1 MSLQEVLVP
10 DIGNFDSVD
19 VIEIL
24 VKAGD
29 SIAKDDSLI
38 TVESDKASMDIPA
51 PFAGVVKEVKLKV
64 GDKIAQGHLL
74 LTLEA
79 TDISTESNPSLPSS
93 TSALSHEGRGV
104 NAIEPTKNSA
114 QTPPNSIPSPLVGEG
129 KGEGAK
135 PTAIA
140 PPSRP
145 APEPPKQV
153 QPAHQPLP
161 VGESVVVNDGK
172 LSHASPSVRKF
183 ARELGVNLALIK
195 GSAPKNRIIESDIQA
210 FVKNELAKPR
220 TENMGAGLGSLAT
233 LPMPVIDFSQF
244 GDLETKPLSRIKK
257 ISGANLHRNWV
268 TAPHVTQFDE
278 ADITDLEEFRKSMMA
293 DAEKRGVKLTLL
305 AFLIKASVNAL
316 KAYPNF
322 NSSLA
327 PDGDSL
333 IMKNYYNV
341 GFACDTPD
349 GLVVPVVKDVQSK
362 DVLEIAADLG
372 ELSMRARERKLKI
385 EEMQGGCFTIS
396 SLGGIG
402 GTMFTPIINCPEVA
416 ILGVSRA
423 SMQPVYN
430 AETNSFEPRLILP
443 MSLSYDHRVVDGADG
458 ARFTSH
464 MRMMLSDVRRL
475 LL

>member
-1 MSLQEVLVP
+1 MSLQDVLVP

-29 SIAKDDSLI
+29 TIAIDDSLI

-51 PFAGVVKEVKLKV
+51 PFAGVVKEVKIKV

-79 TDISTESNPSLPSS
+79 SS
-93 TSALSHEGRGV
+93 SAE
-104 NAIEPTKNSA
+104 T
-114 QTPPNSIPSPLVGEG
+114 
-129 KGEGAK
+129 K
-135 PTAIA
+135 PTEKVAEAKTA
-140 PPSRP
+140 PAVVTPKVTIPEANIPQPSRP

-161 VGESVVVNDGK
+161 VGESVMVNGTK
-172 LSHASPSVRKF
+172 TSHASPSVRKF
-183 ARELGVNLALIK
+183 ARELGVNLALVK
-195 GSAPKNRIIESDIQA
+195 GSASKSRITEADVQA

-244 GDLETKPLSRIKK
+244 GDIETKPLSRIKK

-268 TAPHVTQFDE
+268 TAPHVTQFDQ
-278 ADITDLEEFRKSMMA
+278 ADITDLEEFRKSMQS
-293 DAEKRGVKLTLL
+293 DAEKRGVKLTML

-333 IMKNYYNV
+333 ILKNYFNI

-349 GLVVPVVKDVQSK
+349 GLVVPVVKDVQQK
-362 DVLEIAADLG
+362 DVLDIARELG
-372 ELSMRARERKLKI
+372 ELSTKARERKLKI

-416 ILGVSRA
+416 ILGVSRS
-423 SMQPVYN
+423 SMQPVYDAKTN
-430 AETNSFEPRLILP
+430 AFEPRLILP
-443 MSLSYDHRVVDGADG
+443 LSLSYDHRVVDGADG

>member
-1 MSLQEVLVP
+1 MAIQDILVP

-24 VKAGD
+24 VKVGD
-29 SIAKDDSLI
+29 IVAKEDSLM
-38 TVESDKASMDIPA
+38 TVESDKASMDIPS
-51 PFAGVVKEVKLKV
+51 PFAGVVKELKMKV
-64 GDKIAQGHLL
+64 GDKAAQGGLI
-74 LTLEA
+74 LTMDVSDAVAMPAKAEEVKVA
-79 TDISTESNPSLPSS
+79 VSQSVAEKSVVTSVDIP
-93 TSALSHEGRGV
+93 A
-104 NAIEPTKNSA
+104 
-114 QTPPNSIPSPLVGEG
+114 
-129 KGEGAK
+129 
-135 PTAIA
+135 
-140 PPSRP
+140 PSRP
-145 APEPPKQV
+145 APEPTKPIAPEQK
-153 QPAHQPLP
+153 P
-161 VGESVVVNDGK
+161 VPIAASIEVARGK

-183 ARELGVNLALIK
+183 ARELGVNLALVK
-195 GSAPKNRIIESDIQA
+195 GSAPKDRIVQA
-210 FVKNELAKPR
+210 DVQAYVKEELAKPR
-220 TENMGAGLGSLAT
+220 TENMGAGVSGFAA

-244 GDLETKPLSRIKK
+244 GAIENKPLSRIKK
-257 ISGANLHRNWV
+257 LSGANLHRNWV

-278 ADITDLEEFRKSMMA
+278 ADITDLEDFRKSMQA
-293 DAEKRGVKLTLL
+293 DAEKRGVKLTML

-322 NSSLA
+322 NSSLS

-333 IMKNYYNV
+333 ILKNYFNI

-349 GLVVPVVKDVQSK
+349 GLVVPVVKDVQQK
-362 DVLEIAADLG
+362 DVLDIARDLG
-372 ELSMRARERKLKI
+372 ELSTKARERKLKV

-416 ILGVSRA
+416 ILGVSRS
-423 SMQPVYN
+423 SMQPVYDSKTK
-430 AETNSFEPRLILP
+430 AFEPRLMLP

>member
-1 MSLQEVLVP
+1 MAIQDIFVP

-19 VIEIL
+19 VIEVLIK
-24 VKAGD
+24 VGD
-29 SIAKDDSLI
+29 TIAKEDSLI
-38 TVESDKASMDIPA
+38 TVESDKASMDIPS
-51 PFAGVVKEVKLKV
+51 PFAGVVKEVKMKV
-64 GDKIAQGHLL
+64 GDKVAQGSLII
-74 LTLEA
+74 TLDVSETAAEA
-79 TDISTESNPSLPSS
+79 QPAVVAEKPATI
-93 TSALSHEGRGV
+93 AV
-104 NAIEPTKNSA
+104 AIPE
-114 QTPPNSIPSPLVGEG
+114 
-129 KGEGAK
+129 
-135 PTAIA
+135 
-140 PPSRP
+140 PSRP
-145 APEPPKQV
+145 APEPVKTIAPV
-153 QPAHQPLP
+153 QQPVP
-161 VGESVVVNDGK
+161 VAASAVVDAGK

-183 ARELGVNLALIK
+183 ARELGVNLAFVK
-195 GSAPKNRIIESDIQA
+195 GSAAKNRIVQTDVQA
-210 FVKNELAKPR
+210 YVKGELAKPR

-233 LPMPVIDFSQF
+233 LAMPVIDFSKF
-244 GDLETKPLSRIKK
+244 GAIETKPLSRIKK
-257 ISGANLHRNWV
+257 LSGANLHRNWV

-278 ADITDLEEFRKSMMA
+278 ADITDLEDFRKSMQA
-293 DAEKRGVKLTLL
+293 DAEKRGVKLTML

-322 NSSLA
+322 NASLS
-327 PDGDSL
+327 PDGDNL
-333 IMKNYYNV
+333 ILKNYYNI

-349 GLVVPVVKDVQSK
+349 GLVVPVVKDVQQK
-362 DVLEIAADLG
+362 DVLDIARDLMD
-372 ELSMRARERKLKI
+372 LSTKARERKLKV

-423 SMQPVYN
+423 SMQPVYD
-430 AETNSFEPRLILP
+430 AKTKAFEPRLMLP

>member
-1 MSLQEVLVP
+1 MSLKEVLVP

-19 VIEIL
+19 VIEVL

-29 SIAKDDSLI
+29 TIAADDSLL

-51 PFAGVVKEVKLKV
+51 PFAGVVKEVKIKV
-64 GDKIAQGHLL
+64 GDKIAQGHLI

-79 TDISTESNPSLPSS
+79 SETA
-93 TSALSHEGRGV
+93 AL
-104 NAIEPTKNSA
+104 
-114 QTPPNSIPSPLVGEG
+114 QPNTGAAPSPVPTTVS
-129 KGEGAK
+129 AK
-135 PTAIA
+135 PVEAPKAAAPEPAI
-140 PPSRP
+140 PTPTRP
-145 APEPPKQV
+145 APEPAQKI
-153 QPAHQPLP
+153 QPAHQPAP
-161 VGESVVVNDGK
+161 VGASAVGVSGK
-172 LSHASPSVRKF
+172 LAHASPSVRKF
-183 ARELGVNLALIK
+183 ARELGVNLSLVTASGNKSRILASDVQAYVK
-195 GSAPKNRIIESDIQA
+195 G
-210 FVKNELAKPR
+210 ELAKPR
-220 TENMGAGLGSLAT
+220 TENMGAGLGALAT

-244 GDLETKPLSRIKK
+244 GAIETKPLSRIKK
-257 ISGANLHRNWV
+257 LSGANLHRNWV

-278 ADITDLEEFRKSMMA
+278 ADITDLEDFRKSMSA
-293 DAEKRGVKLTLL
+293 EAEKRGVKLTML

-322 NSSLA
+322 NASLS

-333 IMKNYYNV
+333 ILKNYYNI

-362 DVLEIAADLG
+362 DVLDIARDLM
-372 ELSMRARERKLKI
+372 ELSSKARERKLKV

-416 ILGVSRA
+416 ILGVSRS

-430 AETNSFEPRLILP
+430 KDSNGFEPRLILP
-443 MSLSYDHRVVDGADG
+443 LSLSYDHRVVDGADG

>member
-1 MSLQEVLVP
+1 MSLQDVLVP

-29 SIAKDDSLI
+29 TIALDDSLI

-51 PFAGVVKEVKLKV
+51 PFAGVVKEVKIKV

-79 TDISTESNPSLPSS
+79 SS
-93 TSALSHEGRGV
+93 PAETKPAEKVADAKSAPAVETPKV
-104 NAIEPTKNSA
+104 AIPEAN
-114 QTPPNSIPSPLVGEG
+114 IPQ
-129 KGEGAK
+129 
-135 PTAIA
+135 
-140 PPSRP
+140 PSRP

-161 VGESVVVNDGK
+161 VGESVVINGTK
-172 LSHASPSVRKF
+172 TSHASPSVRKF
-183 ARELGVNLALIK
+183 ARELGVNLALVK
-195 GSAPKNRIIESDIQA
+195 GSAGKSRITEADVQA

-233 LPMPVIDFSQF
+233 LAMPVIDFSQF
-244 GDLETKPLSRIKK
+244 GDIETKPLSRIKK

-268 TAPHVTQFDE
+268 TAPHVTQFDQ
-278 ADITDLEEFRKSMMA
+278 ADITDLEEFRKSMQN
-293 DAEKRGVKLTLL
+293 DAEKRGVKLTML

-333 IMKNYYNV
+333 ILKNYFNI

-349 GLVVPVVKDVQSK
+349 GLVVPVVKDVQQK
-362 DVLEIAADLG
+362 DVLDIARDLG
-372 ELSMRARERKLKI
+372 ELSTKARERKLKI

-416 ILGVSRA
+416 ILGVSRS
-423 SMQPVYN
+423 SMQPVYDSKTN
-430 AETNSFEPRLILP
+430 AFEPRLILP
-443 MSLSYDHRVVDGADG
+443 LSLSYDHRVVDGADG

>member
-29 SIAKDDSLI
+29 TIALDDSLI

-51 PFAGVVKEVKLKV
+51 PFAGVVKEVKIKV

-79 TDISTESNPSLPSS
+79 AETT
-93 TSALSHEGRGV
+93 TA
-104 NAIEPTKNSA
+104 
-114 QTPPNSIPSPLVGEG
+114 PPAAAPILAASPAT
-129 KGEGAK
+129 AK
-135 PTAIA
+135 PIETPKAAIA
-140 PPSRP
+140 EQVIPTPAIATPSRP
-145 APEPPKQV
+145 APEPAQKI

-161 VGESVVVNDGK
+161 IGESAVVNGGV

-183 ARELGVNLALIK
+183 ARELGVNLALVK
-195 GSAPKNRIIESDIQA
+195 GSASKNRIIEADVQA

-244 GDLETKPLSRIKK
+244 GNIETKPLSRIKK

-278 ADITDLEEFRKSMMA
+278 ADITDLEEFRKSMQA

-333 IMKNYYNV
+333 ILKNYFNI

-349 GLVVPVVKDVQSK
+349 GLVVPVVKDVQQK
-362 DVLEIAADLG
+362 DVLDIARDLG
-372 ELSMRARERKLKI
+372 ELSTKARERKLKI

-416 ILGVSRA
+416 ILGVSRS
-423 SMQPVYN
+423 SMQPVYDAKTN
-430 AETNSFEPRLILP
+430 AFEPRLILP
-443 MSLSYDHRVVDGADG
+443 LSLSYDHRVVDGADG

>member
-1 MSLQEVLVP
+1 MALKDVLVP

-19 VIEIL
+19 VIEVLI
-24 VKAGD
+24 KTGD
-29 SIAKDDSLI
+29 TIAKDDSLI

-51 PFAGVVKEVKLKV
+51 PFAGVVKEVKVKI
-64 GDKIAQGHLL
+64 GDKVAEGTLI

-79 TDISTESNPSLPSS
+79 SDVATATVEVKPASVPEVPKAAAPV
-93 TSALSHEGRGV
+93 A
-104 NAIEPTKNSA
+104 AIPE
-114 QTPPNSIPSPLVGEG
+114 
-129 KGEGAK
+129 
-135 PTAIA
+135 
-140 PPSRP
+140 PSRP

-153 QPAHQPLP
+153 QPAQQPAP
-161 VGESVVVNDGK
+161 VGEHVVVAAGK
-172 LSHASPSVRKF
+172 LSHASPSIRKF
-183 ARELGVNLALIK
+183 ARELGVNLALVK
-195 GSAPKNRIIESDIQA
+195 GSGPKNRILQSDVQS
-210 FVKNELAKPR
+210 FVKGELAKPR
-220 TENMGAGLGSLAT
+220 TENMGAGLGALAT

-244 GDLETKPLSRIKK
+244 GAIETKPLSRIKK
-257 ISGANLHRNWV
+257 LSGANLHRNWV

-278 ADITDLEEFRKSMMA
+278 ADITDLEDFRKSMQA
-293 DAEKRGVKLTLL
+293 DAEKRGVKLTML

-322 NSSLA
+322 NASLS

-333 IMKNYYNV
+333 ILKNYYNI

-362 DVLEIAADLG
+362 DVLDIARDLM
-372 ELSMRARERKLKI
+372 ELSTKARERKLKV
-385 EEMQGGCFTIS
+385 EEMQGGTFTIS

-416 ILGVSRA
+416 ILGVSRS
-423 SMQPVYN
+423 SMQPVYDKT
-430 AETNSFEPRLILP
+430 TNGFEPRLILP
-443 MSLSYDHRVVDGADG
+443 LSLSYDHRVVDGADG

>member
-10 DIGNFDSVD
+10 DIGNFESVD
-19 VIEIL
+19 VIEVL

-29 SIAKDDSLI
+29 AIALDDSLI

-51 PFAGVVKEVKLKV
+51 PFAGVVREVNIKV

-74 LTLEA
+74 LTLEVVETA
-79 TDISTESNPSLPSS
+79 APKASPIL
-93 TSALSHEGRGV
+93 A
-104 NAIEPTKNSA
+104 
-114 QTPPNSIPSPLVGEG
+114 PSPAPVKVVETP
-129 KGEGAK
+129 K
-135 PTAIA
+135 TAI
-140 PPSRP
+140 PEPSRP
-145 APEPPKQV
+145 APEPPKKV
-153 QPAHQPLP
+153 QPTHQPLP
-161 VGESVVVNDGK
+161 VGESVVVNGGK
-172 LSHASPSVRKF
+172 MSHASPSVRKF
-183 ARELGVNLALIK
+183 ARELGVNLAIVK
-195 GSAPKNRIIESDIQA
+195 GSASKNRITESDVQA

-220 TENMGAGLGSLAT
+220 TENMGVGVGSLAT
-233 LPMPVIDFSQF
+233 LPMPIIDFSQF
-244 GDLETKPLSRIKK
+244 GEIESKPLSRIKK

-278 ADITDLEEFRKSMMA
+278 ADITDLEEFRKSMMK

-333 IMKNYYNV
+333 ILKSYYNI

-362 DVLEIAADLG
+362 DVLDIARDLA

-416 ILGVSRA
+416 ILGVSRS

-430 AETNSFEPRLILP
+430 TESKEFEPRLILP

>member
-1 MSLQEVLVP
+1 MALKDVLVP

-19 VIEIL
+19 VIEVL

-29 SIAKDDSLI
+29 TIALDDSLI

-51 PFAGVVKEVKLKV
+51 PFAGVVKEVKTKV
-64 GDKIAQGHLL
+64 GEKIAQGTLI
-74 LTLEA
+74 LTIEA
-79 TDISTESNPSLPSS
+79 AET
-93 TSALSHEGRGV
+93 TSPAAAPVL
-104 NAIEPTKNSA
+104 A
-114 QTPPNSIPSPLVGEG
+114 PSPSA
-129 KGEGAK
+129 AK
-135 PTAIA
+135 TETPKAAIPESTIPT
-140 PPSRP
+140 PSRP
-145 APEPPKQV
+145 APEPAQKI

-161 VGESVVVNDGK
+161 VGESAVVNGGK
-172 LSHASPSVRKF
+172 MSHASPSVRKF
-183 ARELGVNLALIK
+183 ARELGVNLSLIQ
-195 GSAPKNRIIESDIQA
+195 GSGAKNRILETDVQA
-210 FVKNELAKPR
+210 FVKGELTKPR
-220 TENMGAGLGSLAT
+220 TENMGVGLSALAA

-244 GDLETKPLSRIKK
+244 GEIETKPLSRIKK

-278 ADITDLEEFRKSMMA
+278 ADITDLEEFRKSMSA

-322 NSSLA
+322 NSSLS

-333 IMKNYYNV
+333 ILKNYYNI

-349 GLVVPVVKDVQSK
+349 GLVVPVVKDVQNK
-362 DVLEIAADLG
+362 DVLAIAADLG
-372 ELSMRARERKLKI
+372 ELSMKARERKLKI

-416 ILGVSRA
+416 ILGVSRS
-423 SMQPVYN
+423 SMQPIYN
-430 AETNSFEPRLILP
+430 KETDNFEPRLILP

>member
-1 MSLQEVLVP
+1 MTNTLAVQDVFVP

-29 SIAKDDSLI
+29 EVAKEDSLI

-51 PFAGVVKEVKLKV
+51 PFSGVVKEVKMKV
-64 GDKIAQGHLL
+64 GDKAAQGGLI
-74 LTLEA
+74 LTMEV
-79 TDISTESNPSLPSS
+79 TD
-93 TSALSHEGRGV
+93 A
-104 NAIEPTKNSA
+104 AIKQVVTNSA
-114 QTPPNSIPSPLVGEG
+114 EIKPASEPVQSVIAAVIPE
-129 KGEGAK
+129 
-135 PTAIA
+135 
-140 PPSRP
+140 PSRP
-145 APEPPKQV
+145 APEPSKTIAPV
-153 QPAHQPLP
+153 HQPAP
-161 VGESVVVNDGK
+161 VGESIVTAGGK

-183 ARELGVNLALIK
+183 ARELGVNLAYVQ
-195 GSAPKNRIIESDIQA
+195 GAGPKNRILQENVQA
-210 FVKNELAKPR
+210 YVKSELAKPR
-220 TENMGAGLGSLAT
+220 TENMGAGVSSFAA
-233 LPMPVIDFSQF
+233 LPMPVIDFSKF
-244 GDLETKPLSRIKK
+244 GEIETKPLSRIKK
-257 ISGANLHRNWV
+257 LSGANLHRNWV

-278 ADITDLEEFRKSMMA
+278 ADITDLEDFRRSMQA
-293 DAEKRGVKLTLL
+293 DAEKRGVKLTML

-322 NSSLA
+322 NASLA

-333 IMKNYYNV
+333 ILKNYFNI

-349 GLVVPVVKDVQSK
+349 GLVVPVVRDVHQK
-362 DVLEIAADLG
+362 EVLDIARDLA
-372 ELSMRARERKLKI
+372 ELSAKARERKLKI

-423 SMQPVYN
+423 SMQPVFD
-430 AETNSFEPRLILP
+430 AKANSFEPRLMLP
-443 MSLSYDHRVVDGADG
+443 MSLSYDHRVIDGADG

>member
-1 MSLQEVLVP
+1 MAIQDILVP

-19 VIEIL
+19 VIEVL

-29 SIAKDDSLI
+29 SVAKEDSLI
-38 TVESDKASMDIPA
+38 TVESDKASMDIPS
-51 PFAGVVKEVKLKV
+51 PFSGVVKEVKMKV
-64 GDKIAQGHLL
+64 GDKVAQGSLII
-74 LTLEA
+74 TMDVSDAVSTPVVEKPAATEKSAVVKEA
-79 TDISTESNPSLPSS
+79 IPEREIPQ
-93 TSALSHEGRGV
+93 
-104 NAIEPTKNSA
+104 PT
-114 QTPPNSIPSPLVGEG
+114 
-129 KGEGAK
+129 
-135 PTAIA
+135 
-140 PPSRP
+140 RP
-145 APEPPKQV
+145 APEPPKTIA
-153 QPAHQPLP
+153 PAHQPVP
-161 VGESVVVNDGK
+161 VGESAIVDSGK
-172 LSHASPSVRKF
+172 VSHASPSVRKF
-183 ARELGVNLALIK
+183 ARELGVNLAFVK
-195 GSAPKNRIIESDIQA
+195 GSAAKNRILQQDVQSY
-210 FVKNELAKPR
+210 VKNELAKPR

-233 LPMPVIDFSQF
+233 LAMPVIDFSKF
-244 GDLETKPLSRIKK
+244 GEIETKPLSRIKK
-257 ISGANLHRNWV
+257 LSGANLHRNWV

-278 ADITDLEEFRKSMMA
+278 ADITDLEDFRKSIQA
-293 DAEKRGVKLTLL
+293 DAEKRGVKLTML

-322 NSSLA
+322 NASLS

-333 IMKNYYNV
+333 ILKNYFNV

-349 GLVVPVVKDVQSK
+349 GLVVPVVKDVQQK
-362 DVLEIAADLG
+362 DVLDIARDLADL
-372 ELSMRARERKLKI
+372 STKARERKLKV

-416 ILGVSRA
+416 ILGVSRS
-423 SMQPVYN
+423 SMQPVYD
-430 AETNSFEPRLILP
+430 AKTKTFEPRLILP

>member
-1 MSLQEVLVP
+1 MAIQNVLVP

-19 VIEIL
+19 VIEVL

-29 SIAKDDSLI
+29 TIAKDDSLM

-51 PFAGVVKEVKLKV
+51 PFAGLVKEVSIKV
-64 GDKIAQGHLL
+64 GDKAAQGTLI

-79 TDISTESNPSLPSS
+79 TAEIELKAEEPKAAKIETPAKVVADIP
-93 TSALSHEGRGV
+93 
-104 NAIEPTKNSA
+104 EPT
-114 QTPPNSIPSPLVGEG
+114 
-129 KGEGAK
+129 
-135 PTAIA
+135 
-140 PPSRP
+140 RP
-145 APEPPKQV
+145 APEPPKPIAPIAK
-153 QPAHQPLP
+153 PAP
-161 VGESVVVNDGK
+161 VGASIVVASGK

-183 ARELGVNLALIK
+183 ARELGVNLSLVQ
-195 GSAPKNRIIESDIQA
+195 GSGNKNRILEADVQSY
-210 FVKNELAKPR
+210 VKGELSKPR
-220 TENMGAGLGSLAT
+220 TENMGAGVSGLAT

-244 GDLETKPLSRIKK
+244 GEIEHKALSRIKK
-257 ISGANLHRNWV
+257 LSGANLHRNWV

-278 ADITDLEEFRKSMMA
+278 ADITDLEDFRKSMQA
-293 DAEKRGVKLTLL
+293 DAEKRGVKLTML

-322 NSSLA
+322 NASLS

-333 IMKNYYNV
+333 ILKNYFNI

-349 GLVVPVVKDVQSK
+349 GLVVPVVRDVHQK
-362 DVLEIAADLG
+362 DVLDIARDLG
-372 ELSMRARERKLKI
+372 ELSAKARERKLKV
-385 EEMQGGCFTIS
+385 EEMQGGGFTIS

-416 ILGVSRA
+416 ILGVSRS
-423 SMQPVYN
+423 SMQPVYD
-430 AETNSFEPRLILP
+430 AKAKAFEPRLMLP
-443 MSLSYDHRVVDGADG
+443 MSLSYDHRVIDGADG

>member
-1 MSLQEVLVP
+1 MSLKEAGKLQEVVVP

-19 VIEIL
+19 VIEVL

-29 SIAKDDSLI
+29 TIAKDDSLI

-51 PFAGVVKEVKLKV
+51 PFGGAVKEVKLKV
-64 GDKIAQGHLL
+64 GDKIAQGSLIL
-74 LTLEA
+74 ILETNENATAPAAKLEA
-79 TDISTESNPSLPSS
+79 
-93 TSALSHEGRGV
+93 A
-104 NAIEPTKNSA
+104 
-114 QTPPNSIPSPLVGEG
+114 PSP
-129 KGEGAK
+129 
-135 PTAIA
+135 A
-140 PPSRP
+140 PVAEAPKANIPEPSRP

-153 QPAHQPLP
+153 QPVRQPLP
-161 VGESVVVNDGK
+161 VGESAVANGGK

-183 ARELGVNLALIK
+183 ARELGVNLALVK
-195 GSAPKNRIIESDIQA
+195 GSAPKNRILQSDVQA
-210 FVKNELAKPR
+210 FVKGELAKPR
-220 TENMGAGLGSLAT
+220 TENMGAGLGALAT
-233 LPMPVIDFSQF
+233 LPMPAIDFSQY
-244 GDLETKPLSRIKK
+244 GEIETKPLSRIKK
-257 ISGANLHRNWV
+257 LSGANLHRNWV

-278 ADITDLEEFRKSMMA
+278 ADITDLEEFRKSMQS
-293 DAEKRGVKLTLL
+293 DAEKRGVKLTML

-333 IMKNYYNV
+333 IMKNYYNI

-349 GLVVPVVKDVQSK
+349 GLVVPVVKDVQQK
-362 DVLEIAADLG
+362 DVLDIARDLG
-372 ELSMRARERKLKI
+372 ELSTKARERKLKI

-416 ILGVSRA
+416 ILGVSRS

-430 AETNSFEPRLILP
+430 SKTKEFEPRLILP

>member
-1 MSLQEVLVP
+1 MAIQDILVP

-24 VKAGD
+24 VKVGD
-29 SIAKDDSLI
+29 TVAKEDSLM
-38 TVESDKASMDIPA
+38 TVESDKASMDIPS
-51 PFAGVVKEVKLKV
+51 PFAGVVKELKMKV
-64 GDKIAQGHLL
+64 GDKAAQGGLI
-74 LTLEA
+74 LTMDVSDAAAAPVEEVEA
-79 TDISTESNPSLPSS
+79 AAPQPAAEKPV
-93 TSALSHEGRGV
+93 AAAV
-104 NAIEPTKNSA
+104 AIPE
-114 QTPPNSIPSPLVGEG
+114 
-129 KGEGAK
+129 
-135 PTAIA
+135 
-140 PPSRP
+140 PSRP
-145 APEPPKQV
+145 APEPPKTIAPAQ
-153 QPAHQPLP
+153 QPVP
-161 VGESVVVNDGK
+161 VGASAVVDAGK

-183 ARELGVNLALIK
+183 ARELGVNLAFVK
-195 GSAPKNRIIESDIQA
+195 GSAPKNRIVQA
-210 FVKNELAKPR
+210 DVQSYVKGELAKPR
-220 TENMGAGLGSLAT
+220 TENMGAGVSGFAA

-244 GDLETKPLSRIKK
+244 GAIENKPLSRIKK
-257 ISGANLHRNWV
+257 LSGANLHRNWV

-278 ADITDLEEFRKSMMA
+278 ADITDLEDFRKSMQA
-293 DAEKRGVKLTLL
+293 DAEKRGVKLTML

-322 NSSLA
+322 NSSLS

-333 IMKNYYNV
+333 ILKNYYNI

-349 GLVVPVVKDVQSK
+349 GLVVPVVKDVQQK
-362 DVLEIAADLG
+362 DVLDIARDLG
-372 ELSMRARERKLKI
+372 ELSTKARERKLKV

-416 ILGVSRA
+416 ILGVSRS
-423 SMQPVYN
+423 SMQPVYDPKTK
-430 AETNSFEPRLILP
+430 AFEPRLMLP

>member
-1 MSLQEVLVP
+1 MAIQDILVP

-24 VKAGD
+24 VKVGD
-29 SIAKDDSLI
+29 TVAKEDSLM
-38 TVESDKASMDIPA
+38 TVESDKASMDIPS
-51 PFAGVVKEVKLKV
+51 PFAGVVKELKMKV
-64 GDKIAQGHLL
+64 GDKAAQGGLI
-74 LTLEA
+74 LTM
-79 TDISTESNPSLPSS
+79 DVDD
-93 TSALSHEGRGV
+93 SASAPVDAVKAAAPQPAAEKPV
-104 NAIEPTKNSA
+104 AVAVAIPE
-114 QTPPNSIPSPLVGEG
+114 
-129 KGEGAK
+129 
-135 PTAIA
+135 
-140 PPSRP
+140 PSRP
-145 APEPPKQV
+145 APEPPKTIAPAQ
-153 QPAHQPLP
+153 QPVP
-161 VGESVVVNDGK
+161 VAASAVVDAGK

-183 ARELGVNLALIK
+183 ARELGVNLAFVK
-195 GSAPKNRIIESDIQA
+195 GSAPKSRIVQADVQA
-210 FVKNELAKPR
+210 FVKGELAKPR
-220 TENMGAGLGSLAT
+220 TENMGAGVSGFST

-244 GDLETKPLSRIKK
+244 GAIENKPLSRIKK
-257 ISGANLHRNWV
+257 LSGANLHRNWV

-278 ADITDLEEFRKSMMA
+278 ADITDLEDFRKSMQA
-293 DAEKRGVKLTLL
+293 DAEKRGVKLTML

-322 NSSLA
+322 NSSLS

-333 IMKNYYNV
+333 ILKNYYNI

-349 GLVVPVVKDVQSK
+349 GLVVPVVKDVQQK
-362 DVLEIAADLG
+362 DVLDIARDLG
-372 ELSMRARERKLKI
+372 ELSTKARERKLKV

-416 ILGVSRA
+416 ILGVSRS
-423 SMQPVYN
+423 SMQPVYDPKTK
-430 AETNSFEPRLILP
+430 AFEPRLMLP

>member
-1 MSLQEVLVP
+1 MAVQDIFVP

-19 VIEIL
+19 VIEVLI
-24 VKAGD
+24 KAGD
-29 SIAKDDSLI
+29 TVAKDDSLI

-51 PFAGVVKEVKLKV
+51 PFAGVVKEVKIKV
-64 GDKIAQGHLL
+64 GDKASEG
-74 LTLEA
+74 TLIMTMDVSDVA
-79 TDISTESNPSLPSS
+79 AASAAVQPTAVVTEVLNVPVP
-93 TSALSHEGRGV
+93 
-104 NAIEPTKNSA
+104 EPT
-114 QTPPNSIPSPLVGEG
+114 
-129 KGEGAK
+129 
-135 PTAIA
+135 
-140 PPSRP
+140 RP
-145 APEPPKQV
+145 AAEPPKPIAPAQ
-153 QPAHQPLP
+153 QPAP
-161 VGESVVVNDGK
+161 VGEHVVVAAGK
-172 LSHASPSVRKF
+172 LSHASPSIRKF
-183 ARELGVNLALIK
+183 ARELGVNLALVK
-195 GSAPKNRIIESDIQA
+195 GSGAKNRILQSDVQA
-210 FVKNELAKPR
+210 YVKGELAKPR
-220 TENMGAGLGSLAT
+220 TENMGAGVSSLAA

-244 GDLETKPLSRIKK
+244 GAIETKALSRIKK
-257 ISGANLHRNWV
+257 LSGANLHRNWV

-278 ADITDLEEFRKSMMA
+278 ADITDLEDFRKSMQA
-293 DAEKRGVKLTLL
+293 DAEKRGVKLTML

-322 NSSLA
+322 NASLS

-333 IMKNYYNV
+333 ILKNYFNI

-349 GLVVPVVKDVQSK
+349 GLVVPVVKDVHQK
-362 DVLEIAADLG
+362 DVLDIARDLMD
-372 ELSMRARERKLKI
+372 LSAKARERKLKV

-416 ILGVSRA
+416 ILGVSRS

-430 AETNSFEPRLILP
+430 KDTNDFEPRLILP
-443 MSLSYDHRVVDGADG
+443 MSLSYDHRVIDGADG

>member
-1 MSLQEVLVP
+1 MSLQDVLVP

-19 VIEIL
+19 VIEVL

-29 SIAKDDSLI
+29 TIAKDDSLV

-64 GDKIAQGHLL
+64 GDKIAQGHLIL
-74 LTLEA
+74 ILEA
-79 TDISTESNPSLPSS
+79 DTAVA
-93 TSALSHEGRGV
+93 SALAVEV
-104 NAIEPTKNSA
+104 KAPAPVAAPKE
-114 QTPPNSIPSPLVGEG
+114 
-129 KGEGAK
+129 
-135 PTAIA
+135 AIA
-140 PPSRP
+140 AAIPEPSRP

-161 VGESVVVNDGK
+161 VGESVVINDGK
-172 LSHASPSVRKF
+172 TSHASPSVRKF
-183 ARELGVNLALIK
+183 ARELGVNLAFVK
-195 GSAPKNRIIESDIQA
+195 GSATKNRITQADIQA
-210 FVKNELAKPR
+210 FVKGELAKPR

-244 GDLETKPLSRIKK
+244 GDIETKPLSRIKK

-268 TAPHVTQFDE
+268 TAPHVTQFDQ
-278 ADITDLEEFRKSMMA
+278 ADITDLEDFRKSMQA
-293 DAEKRGVKLTLL
+293 DAEKRGVKLTML

-322 NSSLA
+322 NSSLS

-333 IMKNYYNV
+333 ILKNYFNI

-349 GLVVPVVKDVQSK
+349 GLVVPVVKDVQQK
-362 DVLEIAADLG
+362 DVLDIARDLG
-372 ELSMRARERKLKI
+372 ELSTKARERKLKVD
-385 EEMQGGCFTIS
+385 EMQGGCFTIS

-416 ILGVSRA
+416 ILGVSRS
-423 SMQPVYN
+423 SMQPVFDDK
-430 AETNSFEPRLILP
+430 TKTFEPRLILP

>member
-1 MSLQEVLVP
+1 MSLKEVLVP

-19 VIEIL
+19 VIEVL

-29 SIAKDDSLI
+29 TIAADDSLL

-51 PFAGVVKEVKLKV
+51 PFAGVVKEVKIKV
-64 GDKIAQGHLL
+64 GDKIAQGHLI

-79 TDISTESNPSLPSS
+79 SETAALQTSTGAASS
-93 TSALSHEGRGV
+93 PA
-104 NAIEPTKNSA
+104 
-114 QTPPNSIPSPLVGEG
+114 
-129 KGEGAK
+129 
-135 PTAIA
+135 PTAPAEA
-140 PPSRP
+140 PKAAAPEPVIPTPSRP
-145 APEPPKQV
+145 APEPAQKIQPTH
-153 QPAHQPLP
+153 QPAP
-161 VGESVVVNDGK
+161 VGASAVGVSGK
-172 LSHASPSVRKF
+172 LAHASPSVRKF
-183 ARELGVNLALIK
+183 ARELGVNLSLVTAS
-195 GSAPKNRIIESDIQA
+195 GNKNRILASDVQA
-210 FVKNELAKPR
+210 YVKGELAKPR
-220 TENMGAGLGSLAT
+220 TENMGAGLGALAT

-244 GDLETKPLSRIKK
+244 GNVETKPLSRIKK
-257 ISGANLHRNWV
+257 LSGANLHRNWV

-278 ADITDLEEFRKSMMA
+278 ADITDLEDFRKSMSSE
-293 DAEKRGVKLTLL
+293 AEKRGVKLTML

-322 NSSLA
+322 NASLS

-333 IMKNYYNV
+333 ILKSYYNI

-362 DVLEIAADLG
+362 DVLDIARDLM
-372 ELSMRARERKLKI
+372 ELSSKARERKLKV

-416 ILGVSRA
+416 ILGVSRS

-430 AETNSFEPRLILP
+430 KDTNGFEPRLILP
-443 MSLSYDHRVVDGADG
+443 LSLSYDHRVVDGADG

>member
-1 MSLQEVLVP
+1 MSLKDVLVP
-10 DIGNFDSVD
+10 DIGNFESVD

-24 VKAGD
+24 VKVGD
-29 SIAKDDSLI
+29 TIAKDDSML

-51 PFAGVVKEVKLKV
+51 PFAGVVKEVKIKV
-64 GDKIAQGHLL
+64 GDKIAQGNLIL
-74 LTLEA
+74 MLEA
-79 TDISTESNPSLPSS
+79 AADAPPTNKDEAAST
-93 TSALSHEGRGV
+93 
-104 NAIEPTKNSA
+104 
-114 QTPPNSIPSPLVGEG
+114 TPINDVPVKDVAVASIPE
-129 KGEGAK
+129 
-135 PTAIA
+135 
-140 PPSRP
+140 PSRP
-145 APEPPKQV
+145 VAPPPQKI

-161 VGESVVVNDGK
+161 VAESVAVNTGK
-172 LSHASPSVRKF
+172 ASHASPSVRKF
-183 ARELGVNLALIK
+183 ARELGVNLSLVKGSGTKNRVLTADVQAFIK
-195 GSAPKNRIIESDIQA
+195 G
-210 FVKNELAKPR
+210 ELAKPR
-220 TENMGAGLGSLAT
+220 TENMGAGLGALAT
-233 LPMPVIDFSQF
+233 LPMPIIDFIQF
-244 GDLETKPLSRIKK
+244 GEIEHKPLSRIKK

-278 ADITDLEEFRKSMMA
+278 ADITDLEEFRKSMQA
-293 DAEKRGVKLTLL
+293 DAEKRGVKLTML

-322 NSSLA
+322 NSSLS

-333 IMKNYYNV
+333 IMKNYFNI

-349 GLVVPVVKDVQSK
+349 GLVVPVVKDVQQK
-362 DVLEIAADLG
+362 DVLDIARDLG
-372 ELSMRARERKLKI
+372 ELSTKARERKLKI

-416 ILGVSRA
+416 ILGVSRS
-423 SMQPVYN
+423 SMQPVYDVK
-430 AETNSFEPRLILP
+430 TKGFEPRLILP
-443 MSLSYDHRVVDGADG
+443 LSLSYDHRVVDGADG